1 MEYEAISRFGGAFI
15 LITGASALALLS
27 GALFR
32 APEGYEGAN
41 GLHVRPGKRRFGSTR
56 PCPTL
61 STTGA
66 ARMDTAS
73 GIRVQEHDM
82 KLSKRCEYALR
93 ALIDLGIASE
103 LGWPML
109 QISELAAKEKLPIK
123 FLEQIFTQLKAAGYV
138 KSRRGKF
145 GGYSLARPMSQI
157 KFGAVIRLID
167 GPLAPIRCVSATSY
181 ARCSCPDEVHCGLRM
196 LMFDVRNAITTILDR
211 FTLADIVEITL
222 RKYRRDKVA
231 PPFLHRSI
239 PLASILSKEG
249 EPPVRD
255 ESRVEALK
263 QLSGSRG
270 SQLHNGRAKG
280 AAK

>member
-1 MEYEAISRFGGAFI
+1 
-15 LITGASALALLS
+15 
-27 GALFR
+27 
-32 APEGYEGAN
+32 
-41 GLHVRPGKRRFGSTR
+41 
-56 PCPTL
+56 
-61 STTGA
+61 
-66 ARMDTAS
+66 
-73 GIRVQEHDM
+73 M
-82 KLSKRCEYALR
+82 KLSKRGEYALR

-109 QISELAAKEKLPIK
+109 QISELATKEKLPIK
-123 FLEQIFTQLKAAGYV
+123 FLEQIFMQLKAAGYV

-145 GGYSLARPMSQI
+145 GGYSLAPPMSRI

-181 ARCSCPDEVHCGLRM
+181 ERCSCPDEVHCGLRM
-196 LMFDVRNAITTILDR
+196 LMFDVRNAITAVLDR

-231 PPFLHRSI
+231 SPFLHRSI

-249 EPPVRD
+249 EPQIRGPR
-255 ESRVEALK
+255 RAEAFK
-263 QLSGSRG
+263 RFSGSHGNR
-270 SQLHNGRAKG
+270 SRNGRAKG